1 MKAIRNIVLATIIFI
16 LAVSC
21 LPQSDLSRDFGELR
35 TWSDVFDIFWKR
47 MSTNYLFWNL
57 DYDNGLGWDA
67 VYDDYKPE
75 FDKLGDVM
83 DPQRTTEEQKENSEN
98 AFRLFY
104 DISKNLSDGHFAL
117 ELTDTDGNDIL
128 ISLLRYR
135 VMSRLGYS
143 DDDILDYLAGDQD
156 FRNSSI
162 YSAYNESREENTPH
176 IAEYVFG
183 IDRTR
188 SGVYD
193 THGIHGFS
201 SMEYYIDSDND
212 NFSILLGRNSNG
224 IVYFSFNSFM
234 FSTYLGNDDEPE
246 DDALRIAGQF
256 LELIADPETT
266 GVIID
271 IRGNG
276 GGAVYDL
283 SVLWSGFMREG
294 VDTIKI
300 AETRRKAGEG
310 RTDYGAWL
318 DLSIT
323 KPEILENA
331 YHPFSSDVPIA
342 VLVNDNCLSCAELT
356 CLTFMAYRDY
366 HGYNVKFFGAD
377 TGGGFGALLY
387 DSNSN
392 EPISEDNYNGG
403 ISYAAPYMD
412 MLYTPYLQTRYLD
425 GRNFEGQGIPV
436 SDEGYIPYDY
446 QIFSQGDDARL
457 EAAIDW
463 LESTM

>member
-1 MKAIRNIVLATIIFI
+1 
-16 LAVSC
+16 
-21 LPQSDLSRDFGELR
+21 
-35 TWSDVFDIFWKR
+35 
-47 MSTNYLFWNL
+47 
-57 DYDNGLGWDA
+57 
-67 VYDDYKPE
+67 
-75 FDKLGDVM
+75 
-83 DPQRTTEEQKENSEN
+83 
-98 AFRLFY
+98 
-104 DISKNLSDGHFAL
+104 
-117 ELTDTDGNDIL
+117 
-128 ISLLRYR
+128 
-135 VMSRLGYS
+135 
-143 DDDILDYLAGDQD
+143 
-156 FRNSSI
+156 
-162 YSAYNESREENTPH
+162 
-176 IAEYVFG
+176 
-183 IDRTR
+183 
-188 SGVYD
+188 
-193 THGIHGFS
+193 
-201 SMEYYIDSDND
+201 MEYYYDPGNND
-212 NFSILLGRNSNG
+212 FSILLGRNSDG
-224 IVYFSFNSFM
+224 IVYFSLSSFF
-234 FSTYLGNDDEPE
+234 FSSYISTKGPE
-246 DDALRIAGQF
+246 ADALRIARQF
-256 LELIADPETT
+256 LELIADPETS

-366 HGYNVKFFGAD
+366 HGYNVKFFGTD

-403 ISYAAPYMD
+403 ISYAAPYMNI
-412 MLYTPYLQTRYLD
+412 LYTPYLQTRYLD

-446 QIFSQGDDARL
+446 QSFSQGDDARL

>member
-1 MKAIRNIVLATIIFI
+1 MKVLRNIVLATVIFI

-21 LPQSDLSRDFGELR
+21 LPQSDLSRDFGDLE

-75 FDKLGDVM
+75 FDKLGDVIDSM
-83 DPQRTTEEQKENSEN
+83 KSAAEQKENTES
-98 AFRLFY
+98 AYRLFY
-104 DISKNLSDGHFAL
+104 EIAKNLSDGHFAL
-117 ELTDTDGNDIL
+117 KLTDTDGNGIL
-128 ISLLRYR
+128 IGRLDYR

-143 DDDILDYLAGDQD
+143 DDDILDYFTGDD
-156 FRNSSI
+156 DTKNSSR
-162 YSAYNESREENTPH
+162 YSTFNESKEENTPH

-183 IDRTR
+183 IDRTK
-188 SGVYD
+188 SGIYD

-201 SMEYYIDSDND
+201 SMEYYYDPGNND
-212 NFSILLGRNSNG
+212 FSILLGRNSDG
-224 IVYFSFNSFM
+224 IVYFSLSSFF
-234 FSTYLGNDDEPE
+234 FSSYISTKGPE
-246 DDALRIAGQF
+246 ADALRIARQF
-256 LELIADPETT
+256 LELIADPETS

-342 VLVNDNCLSCAELT
+342 VLANDNCLSCAEMT

-366 HGYNVKFFGAD
+366 HGYNVRFFGTD

-387 DSNSN
+387 DSENDT
-392 EPISEDNYNGG
+392 PVSEDNYNGG
-403 ISYAAPYMD
+403 ISYAAPYMNI
-412 MLYTPYLQTRYLD
+412 LYTPYLQTRYLD

-446 QIFSQGDDARL
+446 QSFSQGDDARL

>member
-1 MKAIRNIVLATIIFI
+1 MKAIRNII
-16 LAVSC
+16 LPAVILILTVSC
-21 LPQSDLSRDFGELR
+21 LPQSDLSRDFGELK

-57 DYDNGLGWDA
+57 DYDNGLGWDT
-67 VYDDYKPE
+67 VYDEYKPE
-75 FDKLGDVM
+75 FDKLGDVIDSM
-83 DPQRTTEEQKENSEN
+83 RSAAEQKENTEKAN
-98 AFRLFY
+98 RLFY
-104 DISKNLSDGHFAL
+104 EISKELSDGHFAL
-117 ELTDTDGNDIL
+117 KLTDTYDNGIL
-128 ISLLRYR
+128 IGLLDYR

-143 DDDILDYLAGDQD
+143 DDDILDYFTGDD
-156 FRNSSI
+156 DTKNSSR
-162 YSAYNESREENTPH
+162 YSTFNESKEENTPH

-183 IDRTR
+183 IDRTK
-188 SGVYD
+188 SGIYD

-201 SMEYYIDSDND
+201 SMEYYYDPGNND
-212 NFSILLGRNSNG
+212 FSILLGRNSDG

-234 FSTYLGNDDEPE
+234 FSTHLGNEEEPE
-246 DDALRIAGQF
+246 DDAVRIAGQF
-256 LELIADPETT
+256 VELVADPETS

-403 ISYAAPYMD
+403 ISYAAPYMNI
-412 MLYTPYLQTRYLD
+412 LYTPYLQTRYLD

-446 QIFSQGDDARL
+446 QAFSQGDDARL

>member
-1 MKAIRNIVLATIIFI
+1 MKVLRNIILSAVILI

-21 LPQSDLSRDFGELR
+21 LPQSDLSRDFGELK
-35 TWSDVFDIFWKR
+35 TWSDVFNIFWKR

-57 DYDNGLGWDA
+57 DYDNGLGWDT

-75 FDKLGDVM
+75 FDKLGDVIDSM
-83 DPQRTTEEQKENSEN
+83 RSAEEQKENTES
-98 AFRLFY
+98 AYRLFY
-104 DISKNLSDGHFAL
+104 EIAKNLSDGHFAL
-117 ELTDTDGNDIL
+117 KLTDTAENDIV
-128 ISLLRYR
+128 INLLKYR

-143 DDDILDYLAGDQD
+143 DDDILDYFTGNDGTK
-156 FRNSSI
+156 NSSR
-162 YSAYNESREENTPH
+162 YSTFNESKEENTPH

-183 IDRTR
+183 IDRTK
-188 SGVYD
+188 SGIYD

-201 SMEYYIDSDND
+201 SMEYYYDPGNND
-212 NFSILLGRNSNG
+212 FSILLGRNSDG
-224 IVYFSFNSFM
+224 IVYFSLSSFF
-234 FSTYLGNDDEPE
+234 FSSYISTKGPE
-246 DDALRIAGQF
+246 ADAMRIARQF
-256 LELIADPETT
+256 LELIADPETS

-403 ISYAAPYMD
+403 ISYAAPYMN

-446 QIFSQGDDARL
+446 QSFSQGDDARL

>member
-1 MKAIRNIVLATIIFI
+1 MKVLRNIIMSAVI
-16 LAVSC
+16 LILTVSC
-21 LPQSDLSRDFGELR
+21 LPQSDLSRDFGELK

-67 VYDDYKPE
+67 VYDDCKPE
-75 FDKLGDVM
+75 FDKLGDVIDSM
-83 DPQRTTEEQKENSEN
+83 RIAEKQKENTES
-98 AFRLFY
+98 AYRLFY
-104 DISKNLSDGHFAL
+104 EIAKNLSDGHFAL
-117 ELTDTDGNDIL
+117 KLTDTAGNDIV
-128 ISLLRYR
+128 INLLKYR

-143 DDDILDYLAGDQD
+143 DDDILDYFTGDD
-156 FRNSSI
+156 DTKNSSR
-162 YSAYNESREENTPH
+162 YSTFNESKEENTPH

-183 IDRTR
+183 IDRTK
-188 SGVYD
+188 SGIYD

-201 SMEYYIDSDND
+201 SMEYYYDPGNND
-212 NFSILLGRNSNG
+212 FSILLGRNSDG
-224 IVYFSFNSFM
+224 IVYFSLSSFF
-234 FSTYLGNDDEPE
+234 FSSYISTKGPE
-246 DDALRIAGQF
+246 ADALRIARQF
-256 LELIADPETT
+256 LELIADPETS

-300 AETRRKAGEG
+300 AETRRKAGAG

-387 DSNSN
+387 DSENDT
-392 EPISEDNYNGG
+392 PVSEDNYNGG
-403 ISYAAPYMD
+403 ISYAAPYMNI
-412 MLYTPYLQTRYLD
+412 LYTPYLQTRYLD
-425 GRNFEGQGIPV
+425 GRTFEGKGIPV
-436 SDEGYIPYDY
+436 SNDGYIPYDY
-446 QIFSQGDDARL
+446 QAFRRGDDARL
-457 EAAIDW
+457 KAAIDW
-463 LESTM
+463 LMSTT

>member
-1 MKAIRNIVLATIIFI
+1 MKVLRNIILSAVIFI

-21 LPQSDLSRDFGELR
+21 LPQSDLSRDFGDLE

-75 FDKLGDVM
+75 FDKLGDVIDSM
-83 DPQRTTEEQKENSEN
+83 RSAEEQKENTER
-98 AFRLFY
+98 AFRLFF

-117 ELTDTDGNDIL
+117 ELTDTDGNDIM
-128 ISLLRYR
+128 IRLLGYR

-143 DDDILDYLAGDQD
+143 DDEILDYLTGDQD
-156 FRNSSI
+156 FRSSSR
-162 YSAYNESREENTPH
+162 YSVYNESREENTSH

-183 IDRTR
+183 IDSTR

-201 SMEYYIDSDND
+201 SMEYYYDPGNND
-212 NFSILLGRNSNG
+212 FSILLGRNSDG
-224 IVYFSFNSFM
+224 IVYFSLSSFF
-234 FSTYLGNDDEPE
+234 FSSYISTKGPE
-246 DDALRIAGQF
+246 ADALRIARQF
-256 LELIADPETT
+256 LELIADPETS

-300 AETRRKAGEG
+300 AETKRKAGEG

-446 QIFSQGDDARL
+446 QSFSQGDDARL

>member
-1 MKAIRNIVLATIIFI
+1 MKVLRNIILPAVILI

-21 LPQSDLSRDFGELR
+21 LPQSDLSRDFGELK

-67 VYDDYKPE
+67 VYDEYKPE

-83 DPQRTTEEQKENSEN
+83 DPQRTPEEQKENSER
-98 AFRLFY
+98 AFRLFF

-117 ELTDTDGNDIL
+117 ELTDTDGNDIM
-128 ISLLRYR
+128 ISLLGYR

-143 DDDILDYLAGDQD
+143 DDEILEYIAGDQD
-156 FRNSSI
+156 FRSSSR
-162 YSAYNESREENTPH
+162 YSVYNESREENTSH

-183 IDRTR
+183 IDRTK
-188 SGVYD
+188 SGIYD

-201 SMEYYIDSDND
+201 SMEYYYDPGNND
-212 NFSILLGRNSNG
+212 FSILLGRNSDG
-224 IVYFSFNSFM
+224 IVYFSLSSFF
-234 FSTYLGNDDEPE
+234 FSSYISTKGPE
-246 DDALRIAGQF
+246 ADALRIARQF
-256 LELIADPETT
+256 LELVADPETS

-323 KPEILENA
+323 KPEIRENA

-387 DSNSN
+387 DSENDT
-392 EPISEDNYNGG
+392 PVSEDNYNGG
-403 ISYAAPYMD
+403 ISYAAPYMNI
-412 MLYTPYLQTRYLD
+412 LYTPYLQTRYLD

-446 QIFSQGDDARL
+446 QSFSQGDDARL

>member
-1 MKAIRNIVLATIIFI
+1 MKVLRNII
-16 LAVSC
+16 LSAVILILTVSC
-21 LPQSDLSRDFGELR
+21 LPQSDLSRDFGELK

-57 DYDNGLGWDA
+57 DYDNGLGWDT
-67 VYDDYKPE
+67 VYDEYKPE
-75 FDKLGDVM
+75 FDKLGDVIDSM
-83 DPQRTTEEQKENSEN
+83 RSAAEQKENTEKAN
-98 AFRLFY
+98 RLFY
-104 DISKNLSDGHFAL
+104 EISKELSDGHFAL
-117 ELTDTDGNDIL
+117 KLTDTDGNGIL
-128 ISLLRYR
+128 IGLLDYR

-143 DDDILDYLAGDQD
+143 DDDILDYFTGDD
-156 FRNSSI
+156 DTKNSSR
-162 YSAYNESREENTPH
+162 YSTFNESKEENTPH

-183 IDRTR
+183 IDRTK
-188 SGVYD
+188 SGIYD

-201 SMEYYIDSDND
+201 SMEYYYDPGNND
-212 NFSILLGRNSNG
+212 FSILLGRNSDG
-224 IVYFSFNSFM
+224 IVYFSLSSFF
-234 FSTYLGNDDEPE
+234 FSSYISTKGPE
-246 DDALRIAGQF
+246 ADALRIARQF
-256 LELIADPETT
+256 LELIADPETS

-403 ISYAAPYMD
+403 ISYAVPYMD

-446 QIFSQGDDARL
+446 QTFSQGDDARL

>member
-1 MKAIRNIVLATIIFI
+1 MKAIRNIVLATVIFI

-21 LPQSDLSRDFGELR
+21 LPQSDLSRDFGDLE

-75 FDKLGDVM
+75 FDKLGDVIDSM
-83 DPQRTTEEQKENSEN
+83 RSAAEQKENTES
-98 AFRLFY
+98 AYRLFY
-104 DISKNLSDGHFAL
+104 EIAKNLSDGHFAL
-117 ELTDTDGNDIL
+117 KLTDTDGNGIL
-128 ISLLRYR
+128 IGLLDYR
-135 VMSRLGYS
+135 VMSRLGYN
-143 DDDILDYLAGDQD
+143 DDDILDYFTGDD
-156 FRNSSI
+156 DTKNSSR
-162 YSAYNESREENTPH
+162 YSTFNESKEENTPH

-183 IDRTR
+183 IDRTK
-188 SGVYD
+188 SGIYD

-201 SMEYYIDSDND
+201 SMEYYYDPGNND
-212 NFSILLGRNSNG
+212 FSILLGRNSGG
-224 IVYFSFNSFM
+224 IVYFSLSSFF
-234 FSTYLGNDDEPE
+234 FSSYISTKGPE
-246 DDALRIAGQF
+246 ADALRIARQF
-256 LELIADPETT
+256 LELIADPETS

-323 KPEILENA
+323 KPEIRENA

-366 HGYNVKFFGAD
+366 HGYNVKFFGTD

-403 ISYAAPYMD
+403 ISYAAPYMNI
-412 MLYTPYLQTRYLD
+412 LYTPYLQTRYLD

-446 QIFSQGDDARL
+446 QSFSQGDDARL

>member
-1 MKAIRNIVLATIIFI
+1 MKVLRNIILSAVILI

-21 LPQSDLSRDFGELR
+21 LPQSDLSRDFGEIK

-57 DYDNGLGWDA
+57 DYDNGLGWDT
-67 VYDDYKPE
+67 VYDEYKPE
-75 FDKLGDVM
+75 FDKLGDVIDSM
-83 DPQRTTEEQKENSEN
+83 RSAAEQKENTEKAN
-98 AFRLFY
+98 RLFY
-104 DISKNLSDGHFAL
+104 EISKELSDGHFAL
-117 ELTDTDGNDIL
+117 KLTDTDGNGIL
-128 ISLLRYR
+128 IGLLDYR

-143 DDDILDYLAGDQD
+143 DDDILDYFTGDD
-156 FRNSSI
+156 DTKNSSR
-162 YSAYNESREENTPH
+162 YSTFNESKEENTPH

-183 IDRTR
+183 IDRTK
-188 SGVYD
+188 SGIYD

-201 SMEYYIDSDND
+201 SIEYYLDTEND
-212 NFSILLGRNSNG
+212 NFSILLGRNSDG

-234 FSTYLGNDDEPE
+234 FSTYLGNEEEPE
-246 DDALRIAGQF
+246 DDAVRIAGQF

-276 GGAVYDL
+276 GGSVYDL
-283 SVLWSGFMREG
+283 SVLWSGFMKEG
-294 VDTIKI
+294 MDTIKI

-318 DLSIT
+318 DFSIT
-323 KPEILENA
+323 KPEILGDA
-331 YHPFSSDVPIA
+331 YSPFNPDVPIA

-446 QIFSQGDDARL
+446 QSFSQGDDARL

>member
-1 MKAIRNIVLATIIFI
+1 MKAIRNIVLATVIFI

-21 LPQSDLSRDFGELR
+21 LPQSDLSRDFGDLE

-83 DPQRTTEEQKENSEN
+83 DPQRTPEEQKENSER
-98 AFRLFY
+98 AFRLFF
-104 DISKNLSDGHFAL
+104 DISKNLSDGHFAM
-117 ELTDTDGNDIL
+117 ELTDTDGNDIM
-128 ISLLRYR
+128 ISLLGYR

-143 DDDILDYLAGDQD
+143 DDEILDYLTGDQD
-156 FRNSSI
+156 FRSSR
-162 YSAYNESREENTPH
+162 YSAYNESREENTSH

-201 SMEYYIDSDND
+201 SMEYYYDPGNND
-212 NFSILLGRNSNG
+212 FSILLGRNSDG
-224 IVYFSFNSFM
+224 IVYFSLSSFF
-234 FSTYLGNDDEPE
+234 FSSYISTKGPE
-246 DDALRIAGQF
+246 ADALRIARQF
-256 LELIADPETT
+256 LELIADPETS

-403 ISYAAPYMD
+403 ISYAAPYMNI
-412 MLYTPYLQTRYLD
+412 LYTPYLQTRYLD

-446 QIFSQGDDARL
+446 QAFRRGDDARL
-457 EAAIDW
+457 KAAIDW
-463 LESTM
+463 LMSTT

>member
-1 MKAIRNIVLATIIFI
+1 MKVLRNII
-16 LAVSC
+16 LSAVILILTVSC
-21 LPQSDLSRDFGELR
+21 LPQSDLSRDFGELK

-57 DYDNGLGWDA
+57 DYDNGLGWDT
-67 VYDDYKPE
+67 VYDEYKPE
-75 FDKLGDVM
+75 FDKLGDVIDSM
-83 DPQRTTEEQKENSEN
+83 RSAAEQKENTES
-98 AFRLFY
+98 AYRLFY
-104 DISKNLSDGHFAL
+104 EIAKNLSDGHFAL
-117 ELTDTDGNDIL
+117 KLTDTDGNGIL
-128 ISLLRYR
+128 IGLLDYR

-143 DDDILDYLAGDQD
+143 DDDILDYFTGDD
-156 FRNSSI
+156 DTKNSSR
-162 YSAYNESREENTPH
+162 YSTFNESKEENTPR

-183 IDRTR
+183 IDRTK
-188 SGVYD
+188 SGIYD

-201 SMEYYIDSDND
+201 SMEYYYDPGNND
-212 NFSILLGRNSNG
+212 FSILLGRNSDG
-224 IVYFSFNSFM
+224 IVYFSLSSFF
-234 FSTYLGNDDEPE
+234 FSSYISTKGPE
-246 DDALRIAGQF
+246 ADALRIARQF
-256 LELIADPETT
+256 LELIADPETS

-342 VLVNDNCLSCAELT
+342 VLANDNCLSCAEMT

>member
-1 MKAIRNIVLATIIFI
+1 MKVLRNIILPAVILI

-21 LPQSDLSRDFGELR
+21 LPQSDLSRDFGELK

-67 VYDDYKPE
+67 VYDEYKQE
-75 FDKLGDVM
+75 FDKLGNVIDSM
-83 DPQRTTEEQKENSEN
+83 RSAAEQKENTES
-98 AFRLFY
+98 AYRLFY
-104 DISKNLSDGHFAL
+104 EIAKNLSDGHFAL
-117 ELTDTDGNDIL
+117 KLTDTDGNGIL
-128 ISLLRYR
+128 IGLLDYR

-143 DDDILDYLAGDQD
+143 DDDILDYFTGDD
-156 FRNSSI
+156 DTKNSSR
-162 YSAYNESREENTPH
+162 YSTFNESKEENTPH

-183 IDRTR
+183 IDRTK
-188 SGVYD
+188 SGIYD

-201 SMEYYIDSDND
+201 SMEYYYDPGNND
-212 NFSILLGRNSNG
+212 FSILLGRNSDG
-224 IVYFSFNSFM
+224 IVYFSLSSFF
-234 FSTYLGNDDEPE
+234 FSSYISTKGPE
-246 DDALRIAGQF
+246 ADALRIARQF
-256 LELIADPETT
+256 LELIADPETS

-403 ISYAAPYMD
+403 ISYAAPYMNI
-412 MLYTPYLQTRYLD
+412 LYTPYLQTRYLD

-446 QIFSQGDDARL
+446 QSFSQGDDARL

>member
-1 MKAIRNIVLATIIFI
+1 MKAIRNIVLATVIFI

-21 LPQSDLSRDFGELR
+21 LPQSDLSRDFGDLE

-75 FDKLGDVM
+75 FDKLGDVIDSM
-83 DPQRTTEEQKENSEN
+83 RSAAEQKENTES
-98 AFRLFY
+98 AYRLFY
-104 DISKNLSDGHFAL
+104 EIAKNLSDGHFAL
-117 ELTDTDGNDIL
+117 KLTDTDGNGIL
-128 ISLLRYR
+128 IGLLDYR
-135 VMSRLGYS
+135 VMSRLGYN
-143 DDDILDYLAGDQD
+143 DDDILDYFTGDD
-156 FRNSSI
+156 DTKNSSR
-162 YSAYNESREENTPH
+162 YSTFNESKEENTPH

-183 IDRTR
+183 IDRTK
-188 SGVYD
+188 SGIYD

-201 SMEYYIDSDND
+201 SMEYYYDPGNND
-212 NFSILLGRNSNG
+212 FSILLGRNSDG
-224 IVYFSFNSFM
+224 IVYFSLSSFF
-234 FSTYLGNDDEPE
+234 FSSYISTKGPE
-246 DDALRIAGQF
+246 ADALRIARQF
-256 LELIADPETT
+256 LELIADPETS

-366 HGYNVKFFGAD
+366 HGYNVKFFGTD

-403 ISYAAPYMD
+403 ISYAAPYMNI
-412 MLYTPYLQTRYLD
+412 LYTPYLQTRYLD

-446 QIFSQGDDARL
+446 QSFSQGDDARL

>member
-1 MKAIRNIVLATIIFI
+1 MKVLRNIILSAVIFI

-21 LPQSDLSRDFGELR
+21 LPQSDLSRDFGDLE

-75 FDKLGDVM
+75 FDKLGDVIDSM
-83 DPQRTTEEQKENSEN
+83 RSAAEQKENTEK
-98 AFRLFY
+98 AYRLFY
-104 DISKNLSDGHFAL
+104 EISKELSDGHFAL
-117 ELTDTDGNDIL
+117 KLTDTDGNGIL
-128 ISLLRYR
+128 IGLLDYR
-135 VMSRLGYS
+135 VMSRLGYN
-143 DDDILDYLAGDQD
+143 DDDILDYFTGDD
-156 FRNSSI
+156 DTKNSSR
-162 YSAYNESREENTPH
+162 YSTFNESKEENTPH

-183 IDRTR
+183 IDRTK
-188 SGVYD
+188 SGIYD

-201 SMEYYIDSDND
+201 SMEYYYDPGNND
-212 NFSILLGRNSNG
+212 FSILLGRNSDG
-224 IVYFSFNSFM
+224 IVYFSLSSFF
-234 FSTYLGNDDEPE
+234 FSSYISTKGPE
-246 DDALRIAGQF
+246 ADALRIARQF
-256 LELIADPETT
+256 LELIADPETS

-366 HGYNVKFFGAD
+366 HGYNVKFFGTD

-403 ISYAAPYMD
+403 ISYAAPYMNI
-412 MLYTPYLQTRYLD
+412 LYTPYLQTRYLD

-446 QIFSQGDDARL
+446 QSFSQGDDARL